1 MEDISKPF
9 YYQIDDLQHKYCYLW
24 VRLFQKNES
33 ENCDYINVT
42 ETKDGSE
49 ISPALCFKPVGNN
62 VTDTEWVYS
71 DGESI
76 FMGVFS
82 SLQAIF
88 GVALNLLVFCIF
100 LMTPKFRKE
109 YLTPFVLSLA
119 TTDLIYSLITLPIIA
134 TRYFMG

>member
-33 ENCDYINVT
+33 DNCDYITVN
-42 ETKDGSE
+42 ETKEGRE

-62 VTDTEWVYS
+62 LTDSEWVYS
-71 DGESI
+71 EGESI

-119 TTDLIYSLITLPIIA
+119 TTDLIYSLITLPTIA